1 MIQRIE
7 VRTRR
12 NDAFDMAL
20 TFAVA
25 MAVLLVLAGRASF
38 REPALLAMFAPLI
51 VGRFSQ
57 SIVLQRVCIFLWV
70 GIASGVV
77 VLSSFR

>member
-12 NDAFDMAL
+12 NGAFDMAL
-20 TFAVA
+20 SFAVG
-25 MAVLLVLAGRASF
+25 MAVLLVLTGRASF
-38 REPALLAMFAPLI
+38 RDPVLLSMFAPLV
-51 VGRFSQ
+51 VGRFTQ
-57 SIVLQRVCIFLWV
+57 SVSLQRVCIFLWV